1 MKGKLFSFLI
11 FPIIL
16 TGIIFISKVSFI
28 NIAKEDF
35 KCLKCHKG
43 SKSLENIVKE
53 KHITSAD
60 QLKYLIRKGPKSG
73 LHITVPDKDL
83 EKAIEYLHLKY
94 NVKKEKTKKN

>member
-1 MKGKLFSFLI
+1 MKSKFFSLLI

-16 TGIIFISKVSFI
+16 TGIILISEKPFNITKI
-28 NIAKEDF
+28 NF

-53 KHITSAD
+53 KHITSAG